1 MPFDTEDVGL
11 SIAPSPPAAMQA
23 HDFTESQE
31 KSMSLEGFSMAEVA
45 YLSMCLSQGPSELTN
60 NCAKLHLV
68 YNANIQSTR
77 YIHNCR
83 SPSDCRRLVRG

>member
-31 KSMSLEGFSMAEVA
+31 KSMSLEGFSIAEVA
-45 YLSMCLSQGPSELTN
+45 YLSMCLSLYLKYVGL
-60 NCAKLHLV
+60 AV
-68 YNANIQSTR
+68 YLPACL
-77 YIHNCR
+77 Y
-83 SPSDCRRLVRG
+83 